1 METGSGFGNIGT
13 VTKVPRKYVPP
24 PLELVKS
31 RIEELMP
38 PEAQKEIE
46 GGGVVVIDVR
56 NPERYEAGHL
66 AGAVSV
72 PSGESAKDAHETA
85 YVEAIEEAGASPADR
100 LILYCGEGN
109 RSARTADALRHEHGF
124 EKVAS
129 IIGGA
134 KLWSDLGYPVEGEI
148 AVGDE
153 EAETHLEGEEDT
165 T

>member
-1 METGSGFGNIGT
+1 M
-13 VTKVPRKYVPP
+13 PDKYVPP

-31 RIEELMP
+31 RIEELLP
-38 PEAQKEIE
+38 PAAKQEID
-46 GGGVVVIDVR
+46 GGDVVLIDVR
-56 NPERYEAGHL
+56 DPDRYEAGHL
-66 AGAVSV
+66 EGAINVS
-72 PSGESAKDAHETA
+72 SGEGARDAHDAA
-85 YVEAIEEAGASPADR
+85 YAEAIEKAGAGSDDR
-100 LILYCGEGN
+100 LILVCGQGN
-109 RSARTADALRHEHGF
+109 RSARAADALRNEHGYTN
-124 EKVAS
+124 VAS